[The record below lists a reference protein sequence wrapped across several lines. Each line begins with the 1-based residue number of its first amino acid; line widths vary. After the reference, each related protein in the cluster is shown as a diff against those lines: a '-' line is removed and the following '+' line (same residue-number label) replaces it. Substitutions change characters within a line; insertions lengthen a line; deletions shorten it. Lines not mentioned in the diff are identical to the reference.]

1 MTERKAPFATVEEA
15 VEEMRQGRMIV
26 LVDDEDRENEGDLTM
41 AADCITPEAINFM
54 TKHGRGLIC
63 LSLTEQRCDALDLRQ
78 ISPRNTSAFGTPFC
92 EPIDAKRGTTTG
104 ISAADRAT
112 TILAT
117 TDPNTRP
124 EDLARPGHVHTL
136 RARNGGVLVR
146 AGQTEACVDLAR
158 LAGRDHSGVICEIMN
173 EDGTMARV
181 PQLIEFCRAHNLKL
195 ATVADLIR
203 YRMQHERYVRRIAES
218 VLPTKHGN
226 FRMIA
231 YSSDIDHEVHV
242 ALVRGD
248 LSGDPSLAATG
259 SRADL
264 EPAQHVPGNVGSPHR
279 VPGYLESAHGVPE
292 YLDAPL
298 VRVHS
303 HCLTGDVLGS
313 AACDCHEIIERSLGA
328 IAAADRGVF
337 VYLHHTGRGFGID
350 TRAPEEAA
358 LPEIRYH
365 RREGSEQDSGRQRFV
380 QHESG
385 IGAQI
390 LIDLGLRRI
399 RVLTNHPRKVV
410 ALEGYGLEIADQV
423 PLSIEA
429 AAGRGHQ
436 LL

>member
-1 MTERKAPFATVEEA
+1 MTEHKAPFATVEEA

-41 AADCITPEAINFM
+41 AADSITPEAINFM
-54 TKHGRGLIC
+54 TKFGRGLIC

-242 ALVRGD
+242 ALVRGE
-248 LSGDPSLAATG
+248 LGGDASAAATV
-259 SRADL
+259 SRADI
-264 EPAQHVPGNVGSPHR
+264 
-279 VPGYLESAHGVPE
+279 ESAHRVPE
-292 YLDAPL
+292 YLEAAHLGAPL

-313 AACDCHEIIERSLGA
+313 TACDCHEIIERSLAA

-350 TRAPEEAA
+350 TRAPEDAA

-365 RREGSEQDSGRQRFV
+365 RSEGSEQDSGRQRFV

-423 PLSIEA
+423 PLSIEPA
-429 AAGRGHQ
+429 KRGHQ
-436 LL
+436 VL

>member
-1 MTERKAPFATVEEA
+1 MSENKAPFATVEEA
-15 VEEMRQGRMIV
+15 VEEIRQGRMIV

-41 AADCITPEAINFM
+41 AADKVTPEAINFM
-54 TKHGRGLIC
+54 TKYGRGLIC
-63 LSLTEQRCDALDLRQ
+63 LSLTEQRCDALDLKP
-78 ISPRNTSAFGTPFC
+78 ISARNTTAFGTPFC
-92 EPIDAKRGTTTG
+92 EPIDARRGTTTG

-136 RARNGGVLVR
+136 RARKGGVLVR

-173 EDGTMARV
+173 DDGTMART
-181 PQLIEFCRAHNLKL
+181 PQLIEFCRTHGLKL
-195 ATVADLIR
+195 VTVADLIR

-218 VLPTKHGN
+218 VLPTKHGD

-231 YSSDIDHEVHV
+231 YSSDVDNEIHV
-242 ALVRGD
+242 ALVRGE
-248 LSGDPSLAATG
+248 LSNACAGGLAPATQN
-259 SRADL
+259 
-264 EPAQHVPGNVGSPHR
+264 EP
-279 VPGYLESAHGVPE
+279 
-292 YLDAPL
+292 PL

-303 HCLTGDVLGS
+303 HCLTGDAFGS
-313 AACDCHEIIERSLGA
+313 TACNCQSTIERSLAA
-328 IAAADRGVF
+328 IAKADRGVF
-337 VYLHHTGRGFGID
+337 VYLHHTGRGFQID
-350 TRAPEEAA
+350 SRTEEGES
-358 LPEIRYH
+358 LPQIRFH
-365 RREGSEQDSGRQRFV
+365 GSGEVVKDLGTQRMV
-380 QHESG
+380 QRESG

-423 PLSIEA
+423 PLAIDTSKQS
-429 AAGRGHQ
+429 HQ
-436 LL
+436 VI

>member
-1 MTERKAPFATVEEA
+1 MTEHKAPFATVEEA
-15 VEEMRQGRMIV
+15 VEEMCQGRMIV

-54 TKHGRGLIC
+54 TKFGRGLIC

-218 VLPTKHGN
+218 VLPTRHGN

-248 LSGDPSLAATG
+248 LSGDAPSAGAVSGLH
-259 SRADL
+259 ADL
-264 EPAQHVPGNVGSPHR
+264 TP
-279 VPGYLESAHGVPE
+279 
-292 YLDAPL
+292 PL

-313 AACDCHEIIERSLGA
+313 TACDCHDIIERSLAA

-380 QHESG
+380 QYESG

-429 AAGRGHQ
+429 AARRGHQ

>member
-15 VEEMRQGRMIV
+15 VEEIRQGRMIV

-41 AADCITPEAINFM
+41 AADSITPEAINFM
-54 TKHGRGLIC
+54 TKFGRGLIC

-78 ISPRNTSAFGTPFC
+78 ISHRNTSAFGTPFC

-203 YRMQHERYVRRIAES
+203 YRMRHERYVRRIAES

-248 LSGDPSLAATG
+248 LGGDASVAATG

-264 EPAQHVPGNVGSPHR
+264 E
-279 VPGYLESAHGVPE
+279 SAHRVPE
-292 YLDAPL
+292 YLEPAHLDSPL

-313 AACDCHEIIERSLGA
+313 AACDCHEIIERSLAA

-358 LPEIRYH
+358 LPEIRFH
-365 RREGSEQDSGRQRFV
+365 RREGSEHDLGRQRFV

-423 PLSIEA
+423 PLSIEPA
-429 AAGRGHQ
+429 KRGHQ
-436 LL
+436 VF

>member
-1 MTERKAPFATVEEA
+1 MTDRKAPFATVEEA

-41 AADCITPEAINFM
+41 AADTITPEAINFM

-104 ISAADRAT
+104 ISASDRAT

-242 ALVRGD
+242 ALVRGELVAMLRSLRMD
-248 LSGDPSLAATG
+248 CARILRRHILTRRWCAFTRTALLVTFSAPRRAIATRLSSDRWRPLRRPIAAFLCICITPV
-259 SRADL
+259 ADL
-264 EPAQHVPGNVGSPHR
+264 ELIRVRPKMRRCLRFVTIGAKEASRIPGGNDSCSTKA
-279 VPGYLESAHGVPE
+279 ESA
-292 YLDAPL
+292 
-298 VRVHS
+298 
-303 HCLTGDVLGS
+303 
-313 AACDCHEIIERSLGA
+313 
-328 IAAADRGVF
+328 
-337 VYLHHTGRGFGID
+337 
-350 TRAPEEAA
+350 
-358 LPEIRYH
+358 
-365 RREGSEQDSGRQRFV
+365 
-380 QHESG
+380 
-385 IGAQI
+385 
-390 LIDLGLRRI
+390 
-399 RVLTNHPRKVV
+399 RKF
-410 ALEGYGLEIADQV
+410 
-423 PLSIEA
+423 
-429 AAGRGHQ
+429 
-436 LL
+436 

>member
-15 VEEMRQGRMIV
+15 VEAMRQGRMIV

-41 AADCITPEAINFM
+41 AADSITPEAINFM

-181 PQLIEFCRAHNLKL
+181 QQLIEFCRTHNLKL

-248 LSGDPSLAATG
+248 PGGDAPSAVAVSAL
-259 SRADL
+259 RADV
-264 EPAQHVPGNVGSPHR
+264 A
-279 VPGYLESAHGVPE
+279 SAHRMRGNINP
-292 YLDAPL
+292 PL

-313 AACDCHEIIERSLGA
+313 TACDCHEIIERSLAA

-350 TRAPEEAA
+350 TRAPEDAA

-365 RREGSEQDSGRQRFV
+365 RREGSEHDSGRQRFV

-423 PLSIEA
+423 PLSIEPA
-429 AAGRGHQ
+429 KRGHQ
-436 LL
+436 VF

>member
-1 MTERKAPFATVEEA
+1 MTEHKAPFATVEEA

-41 AADCITPEAINFM
+41 AADSITPEAINFM
-54 TKHGRGLIC
+54 TKNGRGLIC

-248 LSGDPSLAATG
+248 LSGDAPSAGPVSGL
-259 SRADL
+259 
-264 EPAQHVPGNVGSPHR
+264 HVDSTP
-279 VPGYLESAHGVPE
+279 
-292 YLDAPL
+292 PL

-350 TRAPEEAA
+350 TRAPEDAA

-429 AAGRGHQ
+429 AARRGHQ